1 MEELVRVSN
10 YQKHKNGLDVKI
22 PHFGGD
28 LFDYTTMLSLIC
40 HMGSTTRIIGTVW
53 MPACLAFK

>member
-22 PHFGGD
+22 RHFGGD

-40 HMGSTTRIIGTVW
+40 HMVSTTCIIGTVW
-53 MPACLAFK
+53 MQA

>member
-10 YQKHKNGLDVKI
+10 YQKHKNGPDVKI
-22 PHFGGD
+22 RPFGGD

-53 MPACLAFK
+53 MPA